1 MTRKTYF
8 DGLKKIFERVC
19 EILDD
24 EENCYDF
31 QKAKDN
37 TVKQFK
43 KWGIDILDDEGYLKS
58 FSWIVADV
66 AKVYSS
72 MSDEDKEFCLEI
84 LCGKT
89 ETNLKHIVREYLESK
104 YDFSEFS

>member
-1 MTRKTYF
+1 MTHKTYF
-8 DGLKKIFERVC
+8 DGLKKIVERLC
-19 EILDD
+19 EIPD
-24 EENCYDF
+24 EKKNDSEW

-43 KWGIDILDDEGYLKS
+43 KWGVDVLDNKGNFKP
-58 FSWIVADV
+58 FNRIVEDV
-66 AKVYSS
+66 AKIYPS

-89 ETNLKHIVREYLESK
+89 ETHLKYSVRRYLE
-104 YDFSEFS
+104 EQTI

>member
-8 DGLKKIFERVC
+8 DGLKKIYERMC
-19 EILDD
+19 EIPDD
-24 EENCYDF
+24 RENCYDF

-43 KWGIDILDDEGYLKS
+43 KWGIDILDDKGN
-58 FSWIVADV
+58 FRPINQIIADV
-66 AKVYSS
+66 AKIYPS
-72 MSDEDKEFCLEI
+72 MSNEDKEFCLEI

-89 ETNLKHIVREYLESK
+89 ETNLKHIVREYLEGRTI
-104 YDFSEFS
+104 